1 MASHVIDHWNP
12 EDKSFWDRNGH
23 SIATRNLWLSIPAL
37 TLAFAV
43 WMVWSVVVVNLPN
56 VGFKYSTNQLFWLA
70 ALPALCGATLRI
82 FYSFAVPIFGGRR
95 WTAISTAS
103 LMLPA
108 VGIGFAVQNPATPY
122 EVMVLLALLCGFGGG
137 NFASSMANISFFY
150 PKAQKGYALGMNA
163 GLGNLGVSLVQ
174 LVVPLVI
181 TAGVFGIMAVAGYTT
196 RTDLTKLGSILMI
209 GLIGIVLASL
219 VNMFLKSDTM
229 SYVVSIISVVVFT
242 GLTAYDVQ
250 KLKRMGEV
258 VASGT
263 EAAQKMALMGALS
276 LYLDFINLFLS
287 LLRLF
292 GRRD

>member
-1 MASHVIDHWNP
+1 MEQTNYTPQQPGQVIHGPDLYAAASVRTFLAQVFSYMALALVVSGVMAWWFGNDISKLSYLINF
-12 EDKSFWDRNGH
+12 ETGGH
-23 SIATRNLWLSIPAL
+23 TILGWVVMFAPLGLVFLMGGLVEKMSGTAL
-37 TLAFAV
+37 LVTFIAFATI
-43 WMVWSVVVVNLPN
+43 MGISLSYIFLIYSIGAITN
-56 VGFKYSTNQLFWLA
+56 V
-70 ALPALCGATLRI
+70 
-82 FYSFAVPIFGGRR
+82 
-95 WTAISTAS
+95 
-103 LMLPA
+103 
-108 VGIGFAVQNPATPY
+108 
-122 EVMVLLALLCGFGGG
+122 
-137 NFASSMANISFFY
+137 FF
-150 PKAQKGYALGMNA
+150 
-163 GLGNLGVSLVQ
+163 
-174 LVVPLVI
+174 I

-196 RTDLTKLGSILMI
+196 KTDLTKLGSILFI

-219 VNMFLKSDTM
+219 VNLFLKSDTM

-276 LYLDFINLFLS
+276 LYLDFINLFLA